1 MKRSFLGILIVLLCS
16 LAIFSGCKKKTQ
28 TTARPPVDRPAP
40 AETVSSP
47 TAPAPLVELRVT
59 PTSIRRGAS
68 TRLKWSSTDADS
80 IVIDSGVGNVG
91 PEGSVSVSPLESI
104 TYTATA
110 SGAGGEA
117 KASARITVVRGGDR
131 GEISQ
136 TDVQALRQAIT
147 DGNVSPVFFGYDSA
161 ELSAEARQIL
171 EENSRWFRQYQ
182 GATIV
187 VEGHCDERGSE
198 EYNLALGD
206 RRAQA
211 ATTYLIQLG
220 IGSDRLESISYGEEQ
235 PFDPGHT
242 EAAWTRNRRAQFV
255 VE

>member
-1 MKRSFLGILIVLLCS
+1 MKRRFLGVLIVLVCS
-16 LAIFSGCKKKTQ
+16 LAIISGCKKKTQ
-28 TTARPPVDRPAP
+28 VTTRPPVDRPAP
-40 AETVSSP
+40 AETAP
-47 TAPAPLVELRVT
+47 TAAPAPTLDLSAT
-59 PTSIRRGAS
+59 PTSIKRGAS
-68 TRLKWSSTDADS
+68 TMLKWSSTDADS
-80 IVIDSGVGNVG
+80 IIIDSGVGNVG
-91 PEGSVSVSPLESI
+91 PEGSVSISPLEST

-110 SGAGGEA
+110 SGAGGEI
-117 KASARITVVRGGDR
+117 KASTRVTVVRGEDR
-131 GEISQ
+131 GKISQ
-136 TDVQALRQAIT
+136 TDVQALQQAIEE
-147 DGNVSPVFFGYDSA
+147 GKIRPVFFGYDSA

-182 GATIV
+182 GATIA
-187 VEGHCDERGSE
+187 VEGHCDERGTE

-235 PFDPGHT
+235 PFDPGHN
-242 EAAWTRNRRAQFV
+242 EAAWANNRRAQFV

>member
-1 MKRSFLGILIVLLCS
+1 MKRSFLGVLIVLLCS
-16 LAIFSGCKKKTQ
+16 LVIISGCKKKTQ
-28 TTARPPVDRPAP
+28 TTARAPVDRPAP
-40 AETVSSP
+40 VETASP
-47 TAPAPLVELRVT
+47 TAPSPTVELSAT
-59 PTSIRRGAS
+59 PTSIQRGAS
-68 TRLKWSSTDADS
+68 TMLKWSSGNADS

-91 PEGSVSVSPLESI
+91 PEGSVSISPLEST

-117 KASARITVVRGGDR
+117 KASARITVVRGEDR

-136 TDVQALRQAIT
+136 TDVQALRQAIAE
-147 DGNVSPVFFGYDSA
+147 GNVRPVFFGYDSA

-182 GATIV
+182 GASIV

-211 ATTYLIQLG
+211 ATSYLVQLG

-235 PFDPGHT
+235 PFDLGHS
-242 EAAWTRNRRAQFV
+242 ESAWTKNRRAQFV
-255 VE
+255 IE

>member
-1 MKRSFLGILIVLLCS
+1 MKRSFLGVLVVLVCS
-16 LAIFSGCKKKTQ
+16 LTIISGCKKKTQ
-28 TTARPPVDRPAP
+28 VASRPPVDRPAP
-40 AETVSSP
+40 VETTRPS
-47 TAPAPLVELRVT
+47 APAPTIELTAT
-59 PTSIRRGAS
+59 PTSITRGAS
-68 TRLKWSSTDADS
+68 TMLRWSSSNSDS
-80 IVIDSGVGNVG
+80 VVIDSGVGNVAA
-91 PEGSVSVSPLESI
+91 EGSVSISPLEST

-117 KASARITVVRGGDR
+117 KASARVTVVRGTDR

-136 TDVQALRQAIT
+136 TDVQALRQAIAE
-147 DGNVSPVFFGYDSA
+147 GKIRPIFFSYDSA

-182 GATIV
+182 GADIV
-187 VEGHCDERGSE
+187 VEGHCDERGTE

-211 ATTYLIQLG
+211 AAAYLIQLG
-220 IGSDRLESISYGEEQ
+220 VGSNRLESISYGEER
-235 PFDPGHT
+235 PLDPGHT
-242 EAAWTRNRRAQFV
+242 ETAWAKNRRAEFV